1 MIYFLMDIL
10 FKFNLA
16 FFDDD
21 QNIVSNRRIIR
32 NRYLQPKNFWVDLFI
47 SFPYPSFELTN
58 FLGPLRLLRLTRINQ
73 VRSILA
79 EMEDKLIKSKK
90 VNTLVRMVKVLAIT
104 MITAH
109 IGACLVYL
117 FGRREAWYENDGWL
131 VAKELTQNALTNKYF
146 NSLYWAMTTITT
158 VGYGDLC
165 VITLKERAYAIIY
178 MIIAGAVFSVVLG
191 SVCDIIQNMYG
202 EDAEYEESMSQMSQY
217 MKQKNLND
225 DLQERVKKY
234 MNYNHNTAKQDG
246 KDSSNLLNLLTEQ
259 LRATIQTHIYKEVIL
274 TC

>member
-1 MIYFLMDIL
+1 MVMIYFLMDIL

-47 SFPYPSFELTN
+47 SFPYQSFELTKA
-58 FLGPLRLLRLTRINQ
+58 LGPLRLLRLTRINQ
-73 VRSILA
+73 VRGILA

-131 VAKELTQNALTNKYF
+131 VANSLTQNGLTNKYF

-165 VITLKERAYAIIY
+165 V
-178 MIIAGAVFSVVLG
+178 
-191 SVCDIIQNMYG
+191 
-202 EDAEYEESMSQMSQY
+202 
-217 MKQKNLND
+217 
-225 DLQERVKKY
+225 
-234 MNYNHNTAKQDG
+234 
-246 KDSSNLLNLLTEQ
+246 
-259 LRATIQTHIYKEVIL
+259 
-274 TC
+274 

>member
-1 MIYFLMDIL
+1 MVYFLLDIL

-47 SFPYPSFELTN
+47 SFPYHEFELTKA
-58 FLGPLRLLRLTRINQ
+58 LGILRLLRLTRINQ

-90 VNTLVRMVKVLAIT
+90 VNTLVRMVKVLATT

-131 VAKELTQNALTNKYF
+131 VAKSLTQNSLTNKYF

-158 VGYGDLC
+158 VGYGDFC
-165 VITLKERAYAIIY
+165 V
-178 MIIAGAVFSVVLG
+178 
-191 SVCDIIQNMYG
+191 
-202 EDAEYEESMSQMSQY
+202 
-217 MKQKNLND
+217 
-225 DLQERVKKY
+225 
-234 MNYNHNTAKQDG
+234 
-246 KDSSNLLNLLTEQ
+246 
-259 LRATIQTHIYKEVIL
+259 
-274 TC
+274 